1 MYCLCWSKHVLQR
14 DSSSFLDKGKKKTE
28 RKDKILFIDARNIF
42 TQIDR
47 AHRTWTDEQ
56 IEKITSIVRSYRGEE
71 DCPEYE
77 DVAGLS
83 KEVSLDDVA
92 LVGYSLNP
100 GRYVGTQA
108 VEDDVNFNSH
118 VKDLSDSFNQ
128 LTNEAQELEKKI
140 SSNLNK
146 LIK

>member
-1 MYCLCWSKHVLQR
+1 M
-14 DSSSFLDKGKKKTE
+14 
-28 RKDKILFIDARNIF
+28 FIDARNIF